1 MQPCL
6 DSAADRTTKHRLVL
20 LMVLDALLVEH
31 FQLDCSAG
39 LALVMRPCM
48 MRKWGLFTLSCTE

>member
-1 MQPCL
+1 M
-6 DSAADRTTKHRLVL
+6 HRLVF
-20 LMVLDALLVEH
+20 LMLQGGLFVQA